1 MKKHIL
7 IGLAILLGLSACNAP
22 EAPGKYYRIHGL
34 TQGTDY
40 LITYRSKDSASIQP
54 EVNSLLHRFDLS
66 LSTYIPNSVI
76 SRINNN
82 EEGVEPD
89 AYFMKVW
96 DEAFR
101 INALTDGA
109 FDITV
114 WPLVNAWGFGPGR
127 KLEMDQEVID
137 SLMQFIGMDR
147 IRLENGL
154 VVKDDPRV
162 QLDVNAIAQGFA
174 VEVVSDLL
182 EEKGITNYM
191 INIGGEIKCRG
202 VNPDGKIWRIGV
214 DKPVY
219 GNLVP
224 GQELEAII
232 LLENTS
238 LASSGNY
245 RKYYEVEGK
254 KIVHTIDP
262 ETGYT
267 RPSNLLSTTI
277 ITKDCMTADAL
288 ATACMVKGLEGA
300 KDLLNSLDDVDGLLI
315 YTDEDGLFLEWS
327 TPGIENMIV
336 RR

>member
-1 MKKHIL
+1 MKNTIIISL
-7 IGLAILLGLSACNAP
+7 VLLLGLAACNAP
-22 EAPGKYYRIHGL
+22 QSPGRYYKIHGL
-34 TQGTDY
+34 TQGTEY
-40 LITYRSKDSASIQP
+40 LITYQHRDSVSIQP
-54 EVNSLLHRFDLS
+54 EVDALLQRFDMS
-66 LSTYIPNSVI
+66 LSTYIPNSLI

-82 EEGVEPD
+82 EEGVVVDEL
-89 AYFMKVW
+89 FKKVW
-96 DEAFR
+96 DEAYR

-127 KLEMDQEVID
+127 KLEMDQHVID

-147 IRLENGL
+147 IRLENDM
-154 VVKDDPRV
+154 VVKDDPRI

-174 VEVVSDLL
+174 VEVVSGLL

-202 VNPDGKIWRIGV
+202 VNPDGRVWRIGV

-224 GQELEAII
+224 GQELEVV
-232 LLENTS
+232 LQLDNLS

-245 RKYYEVEGK
+245 RKYYEVDGK

-262 ETGYT
+262 KTGYT
-267 RPSNLLSTTI
+267 RPSTLLSATI
-277 ITKDCMTADAL
+277 ITQDCMTADAL
-288 ATACMVKGLEGA
+288 ATACMVKGFEGA
-300 KDLLNSLDDVDGLLI
+300 KELINSLDGVEAFLI
-315 YTDEDGLFLEWS
+315 YTDEDGLFLDWS
-327 TPGIENMIV
+327 TPGMEEMIA
-336 RR
+336 R